1 MTDATP
7 GSIGAWI
14 VAARPATLTAA
25 FAPVAVGTA
34 CAWRVGGFRWDAALA
49 ALLGAFLIQIATF
62 QKGADTDERL
72 GPTRAAQAGLLTV
85 RQLRRGIIVTFALAL
100 GTGVYLTWVAGP
112 AVIVIGLASMTAGLA
127 YTGGPF
133 PLAGPAVIVIG
144 LASMTAGLAYTG
156 GPFPLAYN
164 GLGDVFVMA
173 FFGFVA
179 VCGTAFVQAS
189 FVPQIAWAASV
200 PIGALAT
207 GILVVNNVRDF
218 EGDARAG
225 KTTLVVRFGR
235 GAGVREYAFLLAAA
249 YATPIIM
256 FVFGWTSAWVCLPLL
271 TVLWAVGLLRS
282 LVNERGVALN
292 QTLAETAK
300 LLSLFGVLFAIGIAL

>member
-1 MTDATP
+1 MTDVEP
-7 GSIGAWI
+7 GSIRAW
-14 VAARPATLTAA
+14 VLAARPATLTAA

-34 CAWRVGGFRWDAALA
+34 CAWRVGALRWEAALA
-49 ALLGAFLIQIATF
+49 ALLGAFLIQIATNFANDMFDF
-62 QKGADTDERL
+62 QKGADTEERL

-85 RQLRRGIIVTFALAL
+85 AQLRRGIITAFALAL
-100 GTGVYLTWVAGP
+100 GTGIYLTWIAGP
-112 AVIVIGLASMTAGLA
+112 AVVVIGLASMA
-127 YTGGPF
+127 
-133 PLAGPAVIVIG
+133 
-144 LASMTAGLAYTG
+144 AGLAYTG

-179 VCGTAFVQAS
+179 VCGTAFVQAL

-200 PIGALAT
+200 PMGALAT

-235 GAGVREYAFLLAAA
+235 EGGVREYAFLLVVA
-249 YATPIIM
+249 YATPVVM
-256 FVFGWTSAWVCLPLL
+256 FALGWTSAWVCLPLL
-271 TVLWAVGLLRS
+271 TILWGVRLFRSVLHD
-282 LVNERGVALN
+282 RGVALN
-292 QTLAETAK
+292 ETLAETAK
-300 LLSLFGVLFAIGIAL
+300 LLSLFGILFAIGIAL

>member
-1 MTDATP
+1 MTEIAA
-7 GSIGAWI
+7 GSLGAWFL
-14 VAARPATLTAA
+14 AARPATLTAA

-49 ALLGAFLIQIATF
+49 ALLGAFLIQIATNFANDLFDF
-62 QKGADTDERL
+62 QKGADTEDRL

-85 RQLRRGIIVTFALAL
+85 AQLRQGIVLTLALAL
-100 GTGVYLTWVAGP
+100 AAGIYLTFVAGP
-112 AVIVIGLASMTAGLA
+112 IVVAIGIASIA
-127 YTGGPF
+127 
-133 PLAGPAVIVIG
+133 
-144 LASMTAGLAYTG
+144 AGLAYTG

-189 FVPQIAWAASV
+189 FVPDIAWVASI
-200 PIGALAT
+200 PMGALAT

-225 KTTLVVRFGR
+225 KRTLVVRWGR
-235 GAGVREYAFLLAAA
+235 KGGVTEYAAMLITSYAIPIVTLLL
-249 YATPIIM
+249 
-256 FVFGWTSAWVCLPLL
+256 GWTRAWVCLPLL
-271 TVLWAVGLLRS
+271 TIPWAMRLLRS
-282 LVNERGVALN
+282 VVNDRGAPLN
-292 QTLAETAK
+292 RTLAGTAK
-300 LLSLFGVLFAIGIAL
+300 LLSVFGALFALGIAL

>member
-1 MTDATP
+1 MSEVAP
-7 GSIGAWI
+7 GSIGAWML
-14 VAARPATLTAA
+14 AARPATLTAA

-49 ALLGAFLIQIATF
+49 ALIGAFLIQIATNF
-62 QKGADTDERL
+62 ANDMFDFKKGADTEERL

-85 RQLRRGIIVTFALAL
+85 AQLRRGIVVSFAIAL
-100 GTGVYLTWVAGP
+100 GTGIYLTLIAGP
-112 AVIVIGLASMTAGLA
+112 AVVVIGLASMA
-127 YTGGPF
+127 
-133 PLAGPAVIVIG
+133 
-144 LASMTAGLAYTG
+144 AGLAYTG

-179 VCGTAFVQAS
+179 VCGTAFVQALY
-189 FVPQIAWAASV
+189 VPEIAWLASI

-218 EGDARAG
+218 EGDRRAG

-235 GAGVREYAFLLAAA
+235 PSGVQEYALLLLAS
-249 YATPIIM
+249 YATP
-256 FVFGWTSAWVCLPLL
+256 VVLYLLGWSSAWACLPLL
-271 TVLWAVGLLRS
+271 TLPWALRLFRS
-282 LVNERGVALN
+282 VANDRGVALN
-292 QTLAETAK
+292 QTLADTAK
-300 LLSLFGVLFAIGIAL
+300 LLSVFAVLFGIGIAL

>member
-1 MTDATP
+1 MTEAAA

-14 VAARPATLTAA
+14 LAARPATLTAA

-49 ALLGAFLIQIATF
+49 ALLGASLIQIATNFANDMFDF
-62 QKGADTDERL
+62 QKGADTEQRL

-85 RQLRRGIIVTFALAL
+85 GQLRRGIAVTLALAF
-100 GTGVYLTWVAGP
+100 GTGLYLTWIAGP
-112 AVIVIGLASMTAGLA
+112 VVIVIGLSSIA
-127 YTGGPF
+127 
-133 PLAGPAVIVIG
+133 
-144 LASMTAGLAYTG
+144 AGLAYTG

-164 GLGDVFVMA
+164 GLGDLFVMV

-179 VCGTAFVQAS
+179 VCGTTFVQAR
-189 FVPQIAWAASV
+189 FVPEVAWAASI

-207 GILVVNNVRDF
+207 AILVVNNVRDF

-235 GAGVREYAFLLAAA
+235 EGGVREYAFLLTVAF
-249 YATPIIM
+249 ATPI
-256 FVFGWTSAWVCLPLL
+256 VLALLGWTSGWVCLPML
-271 TVLWAVGLLRS
+271 TIPSAVRLFRS
-282 LVNERGVALN
+282 VAHERGVALN
-292 QTLAETAK
+292 RTLAGTAK
-300 LLSLFGVLFAIGIAL
+300 LLSIFGVLFAIGVAL